1 MGDLTERERETSIQ
15 MYLLVVFLI
24 SSAFGMPSKAELD
37 VGSEIA
43 KQLESLD
50 IISVEIGE
58 ILNNSNLT
66 KKVVESLQAAE
77 TIILEMEVKLKTLQ
91 YEVADLRI
99 EDNYFPKHG
108 KAKSHLRETRQKL
121 RELAHRTVAEVRDLK
136 ILLEAVNEDSVIL
149 GVSIDKMWGMTN
161 ETLKGLEEARGNYE
175 SALTVFN
182 DLISSVKTQNQ
193 KLDKMLT
200 EESDDQQVWEA
211 TVTAAVREPCEK
223 RNIKIM
229 EKENIKRMEE
239 ENENMKMKMK
249 MENCSTIDATA
260 EIADFE
266 AELKDLKTT
275 TDNILKSGTNFNE
288 TIEEAIKILT
298 NKIELISTKTKSAG
312 KVSDNINQYPE
323 ESLKK
328 FEAIRMDFIDGLD
341 DLNIAAEQFLK
352 QPVDIV

>member
-1 MGDLTERERETSIQ
+1 

-37 VGSEIA
+37 VGAEIA

-50 IISVEIGE
+50 NFSDEIGE
-58 ILNNSNLT
+58 ILNNSDLT
-66 KKVVESLQAAE
+66 KNVVESLQAAE

-99 EDNYFPKHG
+99 EDNYFPKYN

-136 ILLEAVNEDSVIL
+136 ILLVAVDDSVLL
-149 GVSIDKMWGMTN
+149 GVSIDKMSGMMN

-182 DLISSVKTQNQ
+182 DLISSVKTQSQN
-193 KLDKMLT
+193 LDKMLT
-200 EESDDQQVWEA
+200 EDSDDQQVWEA

-223 RNIKIM
+223 RNMKII

-239 ENENMKMKMK
+239 ENENMKMKM
-249 MENCSTIDATA
+249 ENCSTIDATT

-288 TIEEAIKILT
+288 TIKEAIEILT

-312 KVSDNINQYPE
+312 KVRENINQYPE

-341 DLNIAAEQFLK
+341 DLNSAAEQFLK

>member
-1 MGDLTERERETSIQ
+1 
-15 MYLLVVFLI
+15 
-24 SSAFGMPSKAELD
+24 MPSKAEFD
-37 VGSEIA
+37 VGAEIA
-43 KQLESLD
+43 KQLESFSD
-50 IISVEIGE
+50 EIGE
-58 ILNNSNLT
+58 IFNNSDLT
-66 KKVVESLQAAE
+66 KNVVESLQAAE

-99 EDNYFPKHG
+99 EDNYFPKYN

-136 ILLEAVNEDSVIL
+136 ILLEAVNEDSVLL

-193 KLDKMLT
+193 KLNKMLT
-200 EESDDQQVWEA
+200 EDSDDQQVWEA

-223 RNIKIM
+223 RNMKII

-239 ENENMKMKMK
+239 ENENMKMK

-288 TIEEAIKILT
+288 TIEEAIEILT

-312 KVSDNINQYPE
+312 KVSENINQYPE

-328 FEAIRMDFIDGLD
+328 FEAIRMDFLIGLDGL
-341 DLNIAAEQFLK
+341 NNAAEQFLK

>member
-1 MGDLTERERETSIQ
+1 MRERPIQ
-15 MYLLVVFLI
+15 MYFIVVFLI

-99 EDNYFPKHG
+99 EDNYFPKYN

-136 ILLEAVNEDSVIL
+136 ILLEAVNDDSVLL
-149 GVSIDKMWGMTN
+149 GVSIDKMSGMMN

-193 KLDKMLT
+193 NLDKMLT
-200 EESDDQQVWEA
+200 EDSDDQQVWEA
-211 TVTAAVREPCEK
+211 TVTAAAREPCEK
-223 RNIKIM
+223 RNMKIM
-229 EKENIKRMEE
+229 ENENI
-239 ENENMKMKMK
+239 KMKMK

-260 EIADFE
+260 EVADFE
-266 AELKDLKTT
+266 AELKDLK
-275 TDNILKSGTNFNE
+275 
-288 TIEEAIKILT
+288 
-298 NKIELISTKTKSAG
+298 
-312 KVSDNINQYPE
+312 
-323 ESLKK
+323 
-328 FEAIRMDFIDGLD
+328 
-341 DLNIAAEQFLK
+341 
-352 QPVDIV
+352 

>member
-1 MGDLTERERETSIQ
+1 MGLLDRERERETPIQ

-24 SSAFGMPSKAELD
+24 SSAFAMPSKAEFD
-37 VGSEIA
+37 VGAEIA

-50 IISVEIGE
+50 NFSDEIGE
-58 ILNNSNLT
+58 ILNNSDLT
-66 KKVVESLQAAE
+66 KNVVESLQAAE

-99 EDNYFPKHG
+99 EDNYFPKYN

-136 ILLEAVNEDSVIL
+136 ILLEAVNEDSVLL

-193 KLDKMLT
+193 KLNKMFT

-223 RNIKIM
+223 RNIKM
-229 EKENIKRMEE
+229 MEE
-239 ENENMKMKMK
+239 ENENKKMK
-249 MENCSTIDATA
+249 MENCSTIDATT

-288 TIEEAIKILT
+288 TIKKAIEILT

>member
-1 MGDLTERERETSIQ
+1 MGLLDRERERETPIQ

-37 VGSEIA
+37 VGAEIA

-50 IISVEIGE
+50 NFSDELGD
-58 ILNNSNLT
+58 ILNNSDLT
-66 KKVVESLQAAE
+66 KKVVRSLQAAG

-99 EDNYFPKHG
+99 EDNYFPKYN

-121 RELAHRTVAEVRDLK
+121 RELAPEVRDLK
-136 ILLEAVNEDSVIL
+136 ILLEGVEESVLL
-149 GVSIDKMWGMTN
+149 GFSIDKMSGMMN

-182 DLISSVKTQNQ
+182 DLISSVKTQSQN
-193 KLDKMLT
+193 LDKMLT

-223 RNIKIM
+223 RNMKIM
-229 EKENIKRMEE
+229 EKKNIKMMEE
-239 ENENMKMKMK
+239 ENENMKMK
-249 MENCSTIDATA
+249 MENCSTIDATT

-275 TDNILKSGTNFNE
+275 TDNILKRGTNFNE
-288 TIEEAIKILT
+288 TIKKAIEILT

-328 FEAIRMDFIDGLD
+328 FEAIRMDFLDGLD

>member
-37 VGSEIA
+37 VGAEIA

-99 EDNYFPKHG
+99 EDNYFPKYN

-136 ILLEAVNEDSVIL
+136 ILLVAVDDSVLL
-149 GVSIDKMWGMTN
+149 GVSIDKMSSMMN

-200 EESDDQQVWEA
+200 EDSDDQQVWEA

-223 RNIKIM
+223 RNMKIM
-229 EKENIKRMEE
+229 EKKNIKRMEE
-239 ENENMKMKMK
+239 ENENKKMK
-249 MENCSTIDATA
+249 MENCSTIDART

-266 AELKDLKTT
+266 AEVKDLKTT

-288 TIEEAIKILT
+288 TIEEAIEILT

-312 KVSDNINQYPE
+312 KVSENINQYPE

-328 FEAIRMDFIDGLD
+328 FEAIRMDFINGLD
-341 DLNIAAEQFLK
+341 DLNSAAEQFLK

>member
-1 MGDLTERERETSIQ
+1 MGLLDRERERETPIQ

-37 VGSEIA
+37 VGAEIA

-50 IISVEIGE
+50 NFSDEIGE
-58 ILNNSNLT
+58 ILNNSDLT
-66 KKVVESLQAAE
+66 KNVVESLQAAE

-99 EDNYFPKHG
+99 EDNYFPKYN

-136 ILLEAVNEDSVIL
+136 ILLVAVDDSVLL

-193 KLDKMLT
+193 KLNKMLT
-200 EESDDQQVWEA
+200 EDSDDQQVWEA
-211 TVTAAVREPCEK
+211 TVTAAAREPCEK
-223 RNIKIM
+223 RNMKIM
-229 EKENIKRMEE
+229 EKDNIKRMEE

-266 AELKDLKTT
+266 AELKDLKKT

-288 TIEEAIKILT
+288 TIKKAIEILT

-312 KVSDNINQYPE
+312 KVSENINQYPE

-328 FEAIRMDFIDGLD
+328 FEAIRMDFLDGLD
-341 DLNIAAEQFLK
+341 YLNIAAEQFLK

>member
-1 MGDLTERERETSIQ
+1 

-37 VGSEIA
+37 VGAEIA

-50 IISVEIGE
+50 NISVEIGE
-58 ILNNSNLT
+58 ILNNSDLT

-99 EDNYFPKHG
+99 EDNYFPKYN

-136 ILLEAVNEDSVIL
+136 ILLEAVNEDSVLL
-149 GVSIDKMWGMTN
+149 GVSIDKVSGMMN

-223 RNIKIM
+223 RNMKIM
-229 EKENIKRMEE
+229 EKKNIKMMEE
-239 ENENMKMKMK
+239 ENENMKMK
-249 MENCSTIDATA
+249 MENCSTIDATT

-288 TIEEAIKILT
+288 TIKKAIEILT

-312 KVSDNINQYPE
+312 KVSENINQYPE

>member
-1 MGDLTERERETSIQ
+1 

-37 VGSEIA
+37 VGEEIA

-50 IISVEIGE
+50 SFSDEIGE
-58 ILNNSNLT
+58 ILNNSDLT
-66 KKVVESLQAAE
+66 KNVVESLQAAE
-77 TIILEMEVKLKTLQ
+77 TIILETEVKLKTLQ

-99 EDNYFPKHG
+99 EDNYFPKYN

-136 ILLEAVNEDSVIL
+136 ILLEAVDEDSVLL
-149 GVSIDKMWGMTN
+149 GVSIDKMWGMMN

-223 RNIKIM
+223 RNMEIM
-229 EKENIKRMEE
+229 EKKNIKMMEE
-239 ENENMKMKMK
+239 ENENMKMK
-249 MENCSTIDATA
+249 MENCSTIDATT

-266 AELKDLKTT
+266 AELKDLKMT

-288 TIEEAIKILT
+288 TIEEAIEILT

-312 KVSDNINQYPE
+312 KVSENIQQYPE
-323 ESLKK
+323 ESLEK
-328 FEAIRMDFIDGLD
+328 FEAIRMDFLIGLDGL
-341 DLNIAAEQFLK
+341 NNAAEQFLK

>member
-1 MGDLTERERETSIQ
+1 
-15 MYLLVVFLI
+15 
-24 SSAFGMPSKAELD
+24 MPSKAEFD
-37 VGSEIA
+37 VGAEIA
-43 KQLESLD
+43 KQLESFSD
-50 IISVEIGE
+50 EIGE
-58 ILNNSNLT
+58 IFNNSDLT
-66 KKVVESLQAAE
+66 KNVVESLQAAE

-99 EDNYFPKHG
+99 EDNYFPKYN

-136 ILLEAVNEDSVIL
+136 ILLEAVNEDSVLL

-182 DLISSVKTQNQ
+182 DLISSVKTQN
-193 KLDKMLT
+193 LDKMLT

-223 RNIKIM
+223 RNMKIM
-229 EKENIKRMEE
+229 EKKNIKMMEE
-239 ENENMKMKMK
+239 ENENMKMK
-249 MENCSTIDATA
+249 MENCSTIDATT

-275 TDNILKSGTNFNE
+275 TDNILKRGTNFNE
-288 TIEEAIKILT
+288 TIKKAIEILT
-298 NKIELISTKTKSAG
+298 NKIELISTKTKIAG
-312 KVSDNINQYPE
+312 KVSENINQYPE

-341 DLNIAAEQFLK
+341 DLNIAAEPFLK

>member
-1 MGDLTERERETSIQ
+1 

-37 VGSEIA
+37 VGAEIA

-50 IISVEIGE
+50 NFSDEIGE
-58 ILNNSNLT
+58 ILNNSDLT
-66 KKVVESLQAAE
+66 KNVVESLQAAE

-99 EDNYFPKHG
+99 EDNYFPKYN

-136 ILLEAVNEDSVIL
+136 ILLEAVNEDSVLL

-193 KLDKMLT
+193 KLNKMLT

-223 RNIKIM
+223 RNMKIM
-229 EKENIKRMEE
+229 EKENIKMMEE
-239 ENENMKMKMK
+239 ENENKKMK
-249 MENCSTIDATA
+249 MENCSTIDATT

-312 KVSDNINQYPE
+312 KVSENINQYPE

-328 FEAIRMDFIDGLD
+328 FEAIRMDFINGLD